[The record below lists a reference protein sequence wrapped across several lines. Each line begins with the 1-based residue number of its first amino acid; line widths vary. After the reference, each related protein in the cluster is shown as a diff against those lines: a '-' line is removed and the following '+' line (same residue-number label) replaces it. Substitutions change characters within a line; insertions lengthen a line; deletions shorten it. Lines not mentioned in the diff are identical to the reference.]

1 MSTELSTEYEASD
14 KHLKRTI
21 GLFSLI
27 ALAVSIQIGSGWLL
41 ATLSAVSRSG
51 PAAIVAWVVGALF
64 FAVIGISWM
73 ELGTMLPRS
82 GGGVRY
88 PRMTHGGFLSW
99 MNAWGYLIA
108 VVALPVIET
117 QAVLTYVGGHWKHLG
132 LVEQTGD
139 GPVMLAWPNGIV
151 VGWVVMVIFF
161 ALNIFGAKL
170 LTESNKIV
178 TIWKLVIPTVTII
191 LMFSAFNPGNFT
203 EHGGFAPMGWG
214 AVFGAVSGGGIVFA
228 YAGIRQIVDFGGE
241 VINPKRNI
249 PLAMLIGGLLIP
261 LVLYTLL
268 QTAFIGAIDWN
279 AAQVTEGNW
288 VGLFTSPWASQP
300 LLAAVTAA
308 GFAWFAL
315 VLLSD
320 AVLSPAACGW
330 VWVGMGG
337 RVLYS
342 MSVNDEMPN
351 SMQKMNKF
359 GVPWVALT
367 VSTGVGFLMFL
378 PVPSWYTFVGMVSTA
393 LVLNYLIAGP
403 CMAVFAKVAPE
414 LPRPIKVP
422 ASGFWGAAGYVCS
435 LLLVYFA
442 GWMTMVNVMTIV
454 IIGLPIYASYASAR
468 AGYSPRTAS
477 GALSLV
483 FTVLWVFVAVKSG
496 WLFATSYKVEH
507 WGVGLYMPLF
517 IGLTVGFMAILW
529 AISTAEGRALIRA
542 GLWVLVALLGATFL
556 AYFGDAGPQPV
567 FKYGLDI
574 LLVIA
579 LGVGT
584 YLWAVKAGYRT
595 WEMDQ
600 VVQNTLADL
609 ALEEEAAGRT
619 T

>member
-1 MSTELSTEYEASD
+1 MSTGVEVEYEASD

-27 ALAVSIQIGSGWLL
+27 GLAVSIQIGSGWLL

-51 PAAIVAWVVGALF
+51 PAAIIAWVVGAVF
-64 FAVIGISWM
+64 FAIIGISWM
-73 ELGTMLPRS
+73 ELGVMLPRS

-88 PRMTHGGFLSW
+88 PRMTHGAFLSW
-99 MNAWGYLIA
+99 MNGWGYLIA

-117 QAVLTYVGGHWKHLG
+117 QAVLTYVGGHWKSLG
-132 LVEQTGD
+132 FIKQTGD
-139 GPVMLAWPNGIV
+139 GPVMLAWPAGIS
-151 VGWVVMVIFF
+151 VGWVVLLIFF

-178 TIWKLVIPTVTII
+178 TIWKIVIPTLTIF
-191 LMFSAFNPGNFT
+191 LMFSAFKPENFT

-261 LVLYTLL
+261 LAIYTLL
-268 QTAFIGAIDWN
+268 QTAFIGAIDWK
-279 AAQVTEGNW
+279 AAEVSPGNW

-308 GFAWFAL
+308 GFSWFAL

-330 VWVGMGG
+330 VWVGLGG
-337 RVLYS
+337 RTLYS
-342 MSVNDEMPN
+342 MSVNNEVPQ
-351 SMQKMNKF
+351 SMQKMNRW

-403 CMAVFAKVAPE
+403 AMAVFAKCAPE

-422 ASGFWGAAGYVCS
+422 GSGFWGAAGYVCS
-435 LLLVYFA
+435 LLLCFYA

-454 IIGLPIYASYASAR
+454 VIGLPIYASYSSVKS
-468 AGYSPRTAS
+468 GWSPRAAS

-483 FTVLWVFVAVKSG
+483 FTLVWVFVAVKSG
-496 WLFATSYKVEH
+496 WLFATSYKVSH
-507 WGVGLYMPLF
+507 WGIGVYMPVFLA
-517 IGLTVGFMAILW
+517 LTVGFIAALW
-529 AISTAEGRALIRA
+529 AISTQEGRQQIQA
-542 GLWVLVALLGATFL
+542 GLWVIVALLGALFL
-556 AYFGDAGPQPV
+556 AYFGDGGPQPV
-567 FKYGLDI
+567 LRYGIDSLA
-574 LLVIA
+574 VIT
-579 LGVGT
+579 LGVIT
-584 YLWAVKAGYRT
+584 YLWAVRSGYRT

-600 VVQNTLADL
+600 VVKHTLEDI
-609 ALEEEAAGRT
+609 EAEKAAEVS
-619 T
+619 